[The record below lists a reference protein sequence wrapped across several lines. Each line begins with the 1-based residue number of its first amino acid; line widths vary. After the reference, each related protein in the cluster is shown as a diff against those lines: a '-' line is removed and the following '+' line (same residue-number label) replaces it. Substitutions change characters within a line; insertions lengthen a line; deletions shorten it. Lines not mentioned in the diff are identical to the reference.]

1 MPKKKLTKAQVKA
14 QLTKIRAGYDKLLMD
29 KLRSEGSLV
38 PMTSKK
44 MLEEIGKLNTMLLRV
59 HNK

>member
-14 QLTKIRAGYDKLLMD
+14 QLTKIRAAYDKLLMD
-29 KLRSEGSLV
+29 KLRVAGSLV

-44 MLEEIGKLNTMLLRV
+44 MLEEIGKLNSMLIRV

>member
-1 MPKKKLTKAQVKA
+1 MPRKKLTKTQVKT
-14 QLTKIRAGYDKLLMD
+14 QLTKIRAAYDKLLMD
-29 KLRSEGSLV
+29 KLRVAGSLV

-44 MLEEIGKLNTMLLRV
+44 MLEEIGKLNSMLIRV

>member
-1 MPKKKLTKAQVKA
+1 MEAQVKA

-44 MLEEIGKLNTMLLRV
+44 MLEEIGKLNTMLIRV